1 MHNPTRLIQKTAVR
15 FAKTGPTIYHSHHDM
30 IRFWERAV
38 QRAGLPL
45 RLTQGFNPRPR
56 LIFPHALGLG
66 IVSRLEEVEIELCS
80 IVPLP
85 EMLERLC
92 RAVTGVLEIVSADAL
107 PPVKKSRQIVASS
120 YLISGLP
127 AEADAAGAAAGIMEQ
142 TEITVERRNKEG
154 GRRLDIRPYLASL
167 VPAGADALA
176 LEIRHTP
183 AGSARLDE
191 VTKLLAAAL
200 VCDWRDFR
208 LEKTG
213 MRLE

>member
-1 MHNPTRLIQKTAVR
+1 MHDATRLVQKTAVR
-15 FAKTGPTIYHSHHDM
+15 FAKDGPAIYHSHHDM

-38 QRAGLPL
+38 QRAQLPL

-66 IVSRLEEVEIELCS
+66 IVSRHEEIEIELCS
-80 IVPLP
+80 SVPLAD
-85 EMLERLC
+85 MIARL
-92 RAVTGVLEIVSADAL
+92 RDAVAGVLEIVGADNL

-120 YLISGLP
+120 YRISGLP
-127 AEADAAGAAAGIMEQ
+127 AGADAARATAGIMGQ
-142 TEITVERRNKEG
+142 AEIWVERKNKEG
-154 GRRLDIRPYLASL
+154 GRRLDIRPYLTSL
-167 VPAGADALA
+167 APAGDDALA

-191 VTKLLAAAL
+191 VTKLLAASL
-200 VCDWRDFR
+200 DCDWRDFR

-213 MRLE
+213 MKLE